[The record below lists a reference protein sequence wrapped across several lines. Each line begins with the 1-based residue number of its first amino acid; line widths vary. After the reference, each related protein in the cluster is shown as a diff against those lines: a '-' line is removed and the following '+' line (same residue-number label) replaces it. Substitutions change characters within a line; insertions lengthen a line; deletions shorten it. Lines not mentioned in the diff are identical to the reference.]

1 MSPQIHRLAQ
11 STCHFTALHSQIRVA
26 RGNAVTGYEPGEVI
40 IGTYVYRVQKKAS
53 CALLCH
59 TPMI

>member
-1 MSPQIHRLAQ
+1 MSLYSFTQ
-11 STCHFTALHSQIRVA
+11 SDKSGERK
-26 RGNAVTGYEPGEVI
+26 RSVTGYEPGEVI
-40 IGTYVYRVQKKAS
+40 IGTYAYRVQKKAS